1 MGRIVTDN
9 RLPLALYQD
18 LKLNRKPGNPSSVD
32 PVLRAYPGIEIQLA
46 FIRYISQGWRFSP
59 AQQRADSRLILPLV
73 DWVSNVP
80 GKSKLARIRSRSSR
94 SFIMSGK
101 MILTLQFPQ
110 QAGLTPEKWEQ
121 LYPGGHLKTGQLWPG
136 QNQPA
141 AGRFLVNHFLY
152 F

>member
-1 MGRIVTDN
+1 MRQGLLKGHLEFCFCKLSIWSVHVTRGKSVGAIVAEH
-9 RLPLALYQD
+9 RLPFASCQD

-46 FIRYISQGWRFSP
+46 FIRYISQCWRVSP

-94 SFIMSGK
+94 SFIMSGR

-110 QAGLTPEKWEQ
+110 QAGLTPEEREQ
-121 LYPGGHLKTGQLWPG
+121 L
-136 QNQPA
+136 
-141 AGRFLVNHFLY
+141 
-152 F
+152 